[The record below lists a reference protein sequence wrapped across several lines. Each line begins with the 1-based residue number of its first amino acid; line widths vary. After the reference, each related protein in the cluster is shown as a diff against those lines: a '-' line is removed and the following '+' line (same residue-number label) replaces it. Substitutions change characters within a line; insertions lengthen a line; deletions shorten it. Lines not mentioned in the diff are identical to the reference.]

1 MSNRPRPPTRHATPT
16 CRNAKQRRRFRL
28 IRREQTQSPCG
39 QAGPR
44 AAGNH
49 DLEVMAC
56 MVQQV
61 RQRVDHRSVADPVPI
76 VDDDVEM
83 CSARLDFVDE
93 RGHNLAF
100 GFLAAA
106 FELMPKSLTRRGPHA
121 ANGIDQVGEKP
132 HHVVV
137 IVVDRQP
144 CHGGSLVGE
153 NVSPLRGKC
162 GLNRTSR
169 ARGSAS
175 IAGGRRPAA
184 GRSAARGRH
193 VSVRSRPV
201 VLVDAPAGTLCLTI
215 SRSTAW
221 PSNRA
226 NCAPRH
232 FPQRGN
238 NRASR
243 LRQAFADCPFY
254 TRSTK
259 PVTGRK
265 WQRTVPKANN
275 LFWLS
280 GQPVIAVP

>member
-28 IRREQTQSPCG
+28 IRREHTQSPCG

-61 RQRVDHRSVADPVPI
+61 RQRVDHRCVADPVPI

-121 ANGIDQVGEKP
+121 ANGIDQVGEN
-132 HHVVV
+132 HTTLLSSLSIVSHATVV
-137 IVVDRQP
+137 P
-144 CHGGSLVGE
+144 SSE
-153 NVSPLRGKC
+153 
-162 GLNRTSR
+162 RTSR
-169 ARGSAS
+169 HCAASVVLTEPRGPVDQRQS
-175 IAGGRRPAA
+175 PVAA
-184 GRSAARGRH
+184 G
-193 VSVRSRPV
+193 PQQ
-201 VLVDAPAGTLCLTI
+201 VDQP
-215 SRSTAW
+215 
-221 PSNRA
+221 RA
-226 NCAPRH
+226 
-232 FPQRGN
+232 
-238 NRASR
+238 
-243 LRQAFADCPFY
+243 DDM
-254 TRSTK
+254 
-259 PVTGRK
+259 
-265 WQRTVPKANN
+265 
-275 LFWLS
+275 
-280 GQPVIAVP
+280 